1 MCERH
6 ENRHE
11 HGHGHGRHG
20 RHGFPS
26 RERLLERL
34 QGYRQHLEGELANV
48 QELIG
53 RLGDAPQQPTE
64 V

>member
-6 ENRHE
+6 EHRHE

-53 RLGDAPQQPTE
+53 RLGDGPTQAE
-64 V
+64 A